1 MSSVQTGILSG
12 LGEFKLI
19 AIINTII
26 GILLFVISIILAYIM
41 SIKGAVISLVIGQL
55 FYCIFN
61 YYVITKKLKLN
72 LFPISFNLSEFR
84 SLLKFSFPI
93 ALQDLSFSI
102 TSWLIFYSILSISN
116 YGELGL
122 FSAANQW
129 LAILLFLPGV
139 LKKVNLSYMSF
150 NNKSAEVK
158 KIASKMLRLN
168 LVGTFIPVCI
178 IILFSNNIIFMYGP
192 SYTNV
197 SLIINILI
205 ISSIFSS
212 LADVYCQAFI
222 SRGANWELFF
232 LRLAYQLGLI
242 FMLLLLVNYELI
254 DSAALAMSISYL
266 IMGVFLFFTCK
277 LYFNKIFG

>member
-26 GILLFVISIILAYIM
+26 GILLFVISITLAYIM
-41 SIKGAVISLVIGQL
+41 SIEGAVISLVIGQL

-61 YYVITKKLKLN
+61 YAITKLKLN

-84 SLLKFSFPI
+84 SLLKFSFH
-93 ALQDLSFSI
+93 SI
-102 TSWLIFYSILSISN
+102 TGIIFFDYLWLIFYSILSISN

-122 FSAANQW
+122 FSAATHW

-139 LKKVNLSYMSF
+139 LKKVNLYYMSF

-158 KIASKMLRLN
+158 KIATNMLRLN
-168 LVGTFIPVCI
+168 FVGTFIPVCI
-178 IILFSNNIIFMYGP
+178 IILFSNNIIFIYGP

-197 SLIINILI
+197 SLIINFLI

-242 FMLLLLVNYELI
+242 FMLFLLVNYGLI